1 MFTVTSIDA
10 ADIDPHRLSAVMSDY
25 VALEE
30 ARTYRHLFCT
40 RFGGLAILFAIAGL
54 GLHWMPV
61 IAAWGSV
68 AVCLAVIACAWVA
81 ELRCDWKL
89 AKALEGLPT
98 VTVPSAVSPPNKV
111 IRKS

>member
-1 MFTVTSIDA
+1 MFTVTSIQA

-25 VALEE
+25 MALEQ
-30 ARTYRHLFCT
+30 ARIYRHLFCT

-68 AVCLAVIACAWVA
+68 AVCLVVVACACAA
-81 ELRCDWKL
+81 EWRCDWKL
-89 AKALEGLPT
+89 AKALEELPT
-98 VTVPSAVSPPNKV
+98 VTATSAVTPPDK
-111 IRKS
+111 